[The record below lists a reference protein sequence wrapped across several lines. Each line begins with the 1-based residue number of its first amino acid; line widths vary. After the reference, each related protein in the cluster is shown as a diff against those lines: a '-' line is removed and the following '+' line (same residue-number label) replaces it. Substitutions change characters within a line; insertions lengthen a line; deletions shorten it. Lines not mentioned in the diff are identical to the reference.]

1 MNRYEKAYRWL
12 FNKLPN
18 WKRLA
23 IQEDRKAGKDSSV
36 LTAFIQEV
44 AKLAEQPGKIPS
56 VVNLPEYDL
65 TGAKALTE
73 VPDWHTTNGA
83 NGN

>member
-1 MNRYEKAYRWL
+1 MNRYEKAWRYL
-12 FNKLPN
+12 MNKLPN

-23 IQEDRKAGKDSSV
+23 IQEDQKTGKDSSV

-44 AKLAEQPGKIPS
+44 VKLAEQPGKIPM
-56 VVNLPEYDL
+56 VAGLPEYDL
-65 TGAKALTE
+65 TGAKALAE